1 MQTRRLGKTGYD
13 VTEIGLGCWQLGG
26 DFGAIGDDTAHAIL
40 ETAFELGVNFWDT
53 ADVYGAGRSETLIGA
68 ENPKSRGV
76 TVATKLG
83 RGPEI
88 ALEHFSRDTLTE
100 ALAGSAR
107 RLGVETLDL
116 AQLHCIPIEV
126 LRDGEVFALLDDLK
140 ADGLIRHY
148 GASVETIEQALAALE
163 APNLA
168 TLQIIFNLFRQDYAT
183 EILPRAQAADVGVI
197 VRLPLASGLLTG
209 KFGKSHRFAPEDH
222 RTFNRDGQ
230 LFNVGE
236 TFSGLP
242 FETGVDLVA
251 ELEAMKPEGWPL
263 SHLAIRWLLDQ
274 PGVSTVIAGVS
285 KPDQLRDNVAA
296 AGRPPVSD
304 VLQADLASFYAD
316 KVRPHIRGG
325 I

>member
-68 ENPKSRGV
+68 EDPKSRGV

-83 RGPEI
+83 RGPGI
-88 ALEHFSRDTLTE
+88 ALEHFSKQTLAD
-100 ALAGSAR
+100 ALAGSAQ
-107 RLGVETLDL
+107 RLGVETIDL

-126 LRDGEVFALLDDLK
+126 LRDGEVFTWLDDLQ
-140 ADGLIRHY
+140 AEGVIRHW
-148 GASVETIEQALAALE
+148 GASVETIEQAEAALE
-163 APNLA
+163 APGIA

-183 EILPRAQAADVGVI
+183 TILPRAQAADVGI
-197 VRLPLASGLLTG
+197 IARLPLASGLLTG
-209 KFGKSHRFAPEDH
+209 KFGKAHEFAPEDH
-222 RTFNRDGQ
+222 RNFNRDGQ
-230 LFNVGE
+230 FFNVGE
-236 TFSGLP
+236 TFAGLA

-263 SHLAIRWLLDQ
+263 SHLAIRWVLDQ

-285 KPDQLRDNVAA
+285 EPNQLRDNVAA
-296 AGRPPVSD
+296 AGRPPLSD
-304 VLQADLASFYAD
+304 VLSADLTAFYAD